1 MITYKEAEFW
11 MRVTLAVL
19 ALALFLTVHA
29 IYWPAIVSLILTF
42 ILMPI
47 RDGIIKVFLRLTGRK
62 MPVSIAIL
70 ISFVVFIFLVT
81 VITNIIVKPL
91 VVQTNLLAANF
102 SNLVNRTADLVM
114 QLENEQTQLY
124 IPDQV
129 KRIINDAFA
138 KVSNY
143 GIDGITNLLQSVF
156 VIAGTVVE
164 FFVVPIITFY
174 FMKDGSLTFEESKQ
188 VMTWL
193 AEEGVDAIEVSGGNT
208 SSLPRKGPIRAI
220 KRTKEPMYFKNY
232 AAEAA
237 SLLKGKIDIG
247 VVGGFRSA
255 EEMEQALSET
265 DLAFISMSRPFLRQP
280 DLPKRWREG
289 DTEPSLCISCSRC
302 FGAENVD
309 CIFNKR

>member
-174 FMKDGSLTFEESKQ
+174 FMKDGSRMVRTF
-188 VMTWL
+188 VGIFP
-193 AEEGVDAIEVSGGNT
+193 AGY
-208 SSLPRKGPIRAI
+208 RA
-220 KRTKEPMYFKNY
+220 NL
-232 AAEAA
+232 A
-237 SLLKGKIDIG
+237 SL
-247 VVGGFRSA
+247 
-255 EEMEQALSET
+255 
-265 DLAFISMSRPFLRQP
+265 FL
-280 DLPKRWREG
+280 
-289 DTEPSLCISCSRC
+289 
-302 FGAENVD
+302 
-309 CIFNKR
+309 